1 MKRLIFDIETNDLLP
16 KLRQCHCL
24 VIQDADTREVFRFNR
39 SMDGTPVEDGLDM
52 LQEADVIVGHNVINF
67 DIPALKKLYGW
78 EPKAIVRD
86 TLTMARLIHT
96 DIRDYDIKRAQKDDT
111 YPRKLIGSHSL
122 KAWGYRL
129 NMLKGTY
136 LESNDLTRWTP
147 ELEDYCEQDVKV
159 TLELFNHLEAKK
171 YSNRAIQLE
180 HDFAWIMTE
189 QELNGFA
196 FDVKKAE
203 KLYASLAVERINI
216 EQDLQAKFP
225 PKRIPMK
232 LTWWNAGGQ
241 QFSTKSAALT
251 AGYKANQITKG
262 EPKVKVIPFNPASRD
277 HISERLIAQGW
288 EPRQFTDNGKPK
300 IDETIL
306 FSLPYPEAKLLA
318 RYFTLQKRMGQLA
331 DGDNGWMRLERGGR
345 LHGHVVTNGAV
356 TGRCTHRYP
365 NMAQIPREPEYR
377 SLFVP
382 SEGKVL
388 IGCDASGLEL
398 RCLAHYMD
406 DKEYTR
412 KLLEDDIHTVNQEAA
427 GLPTRDNAKTFI
439 YGFLYGAGDA
449 KIGQIIGGT
458 SKDGAAI
465 KKRFIES
472 LPSLGVLKEKIFRA
486 LENRDYLLGLDGR
499 HLQIRSQHSALNTLL
514 QSAGALVMKQATV
527 NLWEKLQ
534 VAGLVQGKDFSFV
547 AHVHDEFQLEV
558 WPEIKDKVMQLAVD
572 SIREA
577 GDAFNFKCPLDGEAK
592 VGMSWAETH

>member
-1 MKRLIFDIETNDLLP
+1 
-16 KLRQCHCL
+16 
-24 VIQDADTREVFRFNR
+24 
-39 SMDGTPVEDGLDM
+39 
-52 LQEADVIVGHNVINF
+52 
-67 DIPALKKLYGW
+67 
-78 EPKAIVRD
+78 
-86 TLTMARLIHT
+86 
-96 DIRDYDIKRAQKDDT
+96 
-111 YPRKLIGSHSL
+111 
-122 KAWGYRL
+122 
-129 NMLKGTY
+129 
-136 LESNDLTRWTP
+136 
-147 ELEDYCEQDVKV
+147 
-159 TLELFNHLEAKK
+159 
-171 YSNRAIQLE
+171 
-180 HDFAWIMTE
+180 
-189 QELNGFA
+189 
-196 FDVKKAE
+196 
-203 KLYASLAVERINI
+203 
-216 EQDLQAKFP
+216 
-225 PKRIPMK
+225 
-232 LTWWNAGGQ
+232 
-241 QFSTKSAALT
+241 
-251 AGYKANQITKG
+251 
-262 EPKVKVIPFNPASRD
+262 
-277 HISERLIAQGW
+277 
-288 EPRQFTDNGKPK
+288 
-300 IDETIL
+300 
-306 FSLPYPEAKLLA
+306 
-318 RYFTLQKRMGQLA
+318 
-331 DGDNGWMRLERGGR
+331 
-345 LHGHVVTNGAV
+345 
-356 TGRCTHRYP
+356 
-365 NMAQIPREPEYR
+365 
-377 SLFVP
+377 
-382 SEGKVL
+382 
-388 IGCDASGLEL
+388 
-398 RCLAHYMD
+398 MD